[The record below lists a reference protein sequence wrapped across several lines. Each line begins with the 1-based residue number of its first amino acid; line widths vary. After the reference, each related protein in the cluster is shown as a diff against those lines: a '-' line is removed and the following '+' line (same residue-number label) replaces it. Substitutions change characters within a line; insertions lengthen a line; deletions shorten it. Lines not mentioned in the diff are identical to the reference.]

1 MPTPSPILAAI
12 ASLCLLQACATAPAP
27 TEPRAMKM
35 EPLLQVRGSSNQT
48 AATYYQLGKY
58 HQARGNKEQARTAY
72 LQSIGLD
79 RRQIEA
85 RNALAVLNSEDGKL
99 DEAQAMLEQ
108 LTHDYPRM
116 AYLHN
121 NLAYVHLLRG
131 EPDAAIHPLEKALAL
146 EPGNTRALNNLGMV
160 QTALLEK
167 RDRLTAALGLAN
179 VIVEKTGGTSES
191 AAKPAEEAAAAAL
204 VAARQ
209 ATSLVKPTPASA
221 QAVGSPAMP
230 EVLTPNSRME
240 VVQVLP
246 NVIELRQRQRAQ
258 PVIAERREERTQKA
272 PVVETKALSA
282 TPPQPRAF
290 RFDVAN
296 GNGVPGMALK
306 MRDALA
312 RRGIHAM
319 RVTNKRPF
327 NTQSTEIQYLAG
339 FEKEAEQ
346 VRNAMASH
354 VAMKPVSAIAGTQ
367 DVRLVLGRDAAG
379 YAALMGEAPLLAYSE
394 SRK

>member
-1 MPTPSPILAAI
+1 MPTTSPILAAV
-12 ASLCLLQACATAPAP
+12 ASVCLLQACATAPAP

-35 EPLLQVRGSSNQT
+35 EPLLQVRGSGDQT
-48 AATYYQLGKY
+48 AATYYQLGKF
-58 HQARGNKEQARTAY
+58 HQARGNREQARTAY
-72 LQSIGLD
+72 LQSISLD
-79 RRQIEA
+79 RRQVEA

-99 DEAQAMLEQ
+99 DEARAMLEQ
-108 LTHDYPRM
+108 LTRDYPRM

-131 EPDAAIHPLEKALAL
+131 EPDAAIPSLERALAL
-146 EPGNTRALNNLGMV
+146 EPGNARALNNLGLV

-167 RDRLTAALGLAN
+167 RDRLTAALGLAD
-179 VIVEKTGGTSES
+179 VIVEKAGGGADTATTT

-204 VAARQ
+204 AAARQ
-209 ATSLVKPTPASA
+209 ATSLVKPAPAMALPSK
-221 QAVGSPAMP
+221 PAMP
-230 EVLTPNSRME
+230 DVLAPNSRME

-246 NVIELRQRQRAQ
+246 NVIELRQRQPAM
-258 PVIAERREERTQKA
+258 AERREEKTQQAAAIESKTLA
-272 PVVETKALSA
+272 A

-312 RRGIHAM
+312 RRGIHAA

-327 NTQSTEIQYLAG
+327 NTESTEIQYLAG
-339 FEKEAEQ
+339 FEKEAER
-346 VRNAMASH
+346 VRAAMASH
-354 VAMKPVSAIAGTQ
+354 VAMKPVSVIAGTQ

-379 YAALMGEAPLLAYSE
+379 HVALMGEAPLLAYSA